1 MRFLMQNANELKLVY
16 SMESSKI
23 RQAFLDFFA
32 SKEHAIVPS
41 APMVVKGDPTLMF
54 TNAGMN
60 QFKDIFLGNAPRKYP
75 RAADTQKCLR
85 VSGKHND
92 LEEVGHDTY
101 HHTMFEMLG
110 NWSYGDY
117 FKKEA
122 IEWAWELLHD
132 VYKLPAERMYA
143 TVFEG
148 SEEDGVPFDQEAYD
162 YWLQFLP
169 ADHIIR
175 GNKHDNF
182 WEMGETGPCGPC
194 SEIHFDLRDEAEI
207 AEKPGREM
215 VNMGHPQVI
224 EIWNLVFMQ
233 FNRKANGSLEELPA
247 RNVDTG
253 MGFERLCMVM
263 QGKKSNYDT
272 DVFQPTIQRI
282 AEFSGKQYGVDE
294 KCDVA
299 MRVIADHLRA
309 ISFSIADGQL
319 PSNVKAGYV
328 IRRILRRAVRYG
340 YTYLGFNEPMLCKL
354 VPVLVAQMG
363 EQFPE
368 LKAQQTLI
376 EKVIEEEEASFL
388 RTLATGINLLDGVI
402 ARTKKEGKERISGK
416 DAFELYD
423 TFGFPIDLTELI
435 AREQGVGVDLEA
447 FEEELQAQKARSR
460 NAAAVDTD
468 DWVELFPLPQSE
480 FTGYDTLTDEVK
492 IARYRR
498 VTSKGKTTYQLVF
511 NHTPFY
517 GNSGG
522 QMGDTGYIESV
533 NERVNIVATEKENG
547 LIIHIVT
554 TLPENPAAVFTA
566 VVDAEKRQSAA
577 NNHTA
582 THLMHEALRTV
593 LGTHVEQKGSL
604 VTPESLRFDFSHFQK
619 VTPEELREVERLV
632 NRKIRANHLLEENR
646 EATKEEAEAAGAMML
661 FGEKYGDKVRMVK
674 FGSSVE
680 LCGGTHTSATGTI
693 GFFKIISEG
702 AISAGVRR
710 IEAVTG
716 EKAETMLYTI
726 EDTMRSL
733 SESLHNSQVMQAV
746 QKMIENNESLAKEV
760 EEMRK
765 EQVVQVADR
774 LFVQL
779 KEQDEMQ
786 LVRAVLPRRADFVKD
801 LAYNL
806 RTRAPRLVFV
816 VGVVNDNKPNLTI
829 MLGDEITAR
838 GVNAGAVVREAAK
851 LMQGGGGGQAFFATA
866 GGKNPDGLQAAIDKA
881 VELIAAQ
888 LK

>member
-1 MRFLMQNANELKLVY
+1 
-16 SMESSKI
+16 MESNKI

-32 SKEHAIVPS
+32 SKGHVIVPS

-122 IEWAWELLHD
+122 IAWAWELLHD
-132 VYKLPAERMYA
+132 VYHLPAERMYA

-162 YWLQFLP
+162 YWRRFLP
-169 ADHIIR
+169 EDHIIR

-194 SEIHFDLRDEAEI
+194 SEIHYDLRDEAEI
-207 AEKPGREM
+207 AAKPGREM
-215 VNMGHPQVI
+215 VNAGHPQVI

-253 MGFERLCMVM
+253 MGFERLCMIL

-272 DVFQPTIQRI
+272 DVFQPTIGRI
-282 AEFSGKQYGVDE
+282 AALAGKRYGEDE
-294 KCDVA
+294 KVDVA

-309 ISFSIADGQL
+309 IAFSIADGQL

-340 YTYLGFNEPMLCKL
+340 YTYLGFTEPTICKL
-354 VPVLVAQMG
+354 VAGLVEQMG
-363 EQFPE
+363 GQFPE
-368 LKAQQTLI
+368 LKAQQALI

-402 ARTKKEGKERISGK
+402 ERTRREGKTLISGK
-416 DAFELYD
+416 DAFVLYD

-447 FEEELQAQKARSR
+447 FEKELQTQKERSR

-468 DWVELFPLPQSE
+468 DWVELMPLKESV
-480 FTGYDTLTDEVK
+480 FTGYDTLTDTVH

-498 VTSKGKTTYQLVF
+498 VKSKGRTSYQLVF
-511 NHTPFY
+511 DRTPFY

-522 QMGDTGYIESV
+522 QIGDVGYIENA
-533 NERVNIVATEKENG
+533 NERIAVVATEKENG
-547 LIIHIVT
+547 QIIQIVEQ
-554 TLPENPAAVFTA
+554 LPENPAAEFRA
-566 VVDAEKRQSAA
+566 VVDAEKRQAAA

-582 THLMHEALRTV
+582 THLMHEALRKV
-593 LGTHVEQKGSL
+593 LGTHVEQKGSM
-604 VTPESLRFDFSHFQK
+604 VTPEMLRFDFSHFQK
-619 VTPEELREVERLV
+619 VTPAQLREVEQLV
-632 NRKIRANHLLEENR
+632 NRAVRADYPLEEKR
-646 EATKEEAEAAGAMML
+646 DATKEEAAAAGAMML
-661 FGEKYGDKVRMVK
+661 FGEKYGDRVRMVR
-674 FGSSVE
+674 FGTSVE
-680 LCGGTHTSATGTI
+680 LCGGTHTRATGTI
-693 GFFKIISEG
+693 GLFKILNES

-716 EKAETMLYTI
+716 EQAERILYAA
-726 EDTMRSL
+726 EDTLTSL
-733 SESLHNSQVMQAV
+733 GEALHNSQVETAV
-746 QKMIENNESLAKEV
+746 RKMLESNDALSKEV
-760 EEMRK
+760 ESMRR
-765 EQVVQVADR
+765 EQVSQWAEKIAASTPVR
-774 LFVQL
+774 
-779 KEQDEMQ
+779 EGMQ
-786 LVRAVLPRRADFVKD
+786 LIAMQTDRRADFIKD

-806 RTRAPRLVFV
+806 RSRSPQLVFV
-816 VGVVNDNKPNLTI
+816 VGTVSEGKPSLTV
-829 MLGDEITAR
+829 MLGEEITSR

-881 VELIAAQ
+881 VELIRAQ
-888 LK
+888 IA

>member
-1 MRFLMQNANELKLVY
+1 
-16 SMESSKI
+16 MESNKI

-32 SKEHAIVPS
+32 SKGHVIVPS

-122 IEWAWELLHD
+122 IAWAWELLHD
-132 VYKLPAERMYA
+132 VYHLPAERMYA

-162 YWLQFLP
+162 YWRRFLP
-169 ADHIIR
+169 EDHIIR

-194 SEIHFDLRDEAEI
+194 SEIHYDLRDEAEI
-207 AEKPGREM
+207 AAKPGREM
-215 VNMGHPQVI
+215 VNAGHPQVI

-253 MGFERLCMVM
+253 MGFERLCMIL

-272 DVFQPTIQRI
+272 DVFQPTIGRI
-282 AEFSGKQYGVDE
+282 AALAGKRYGEDE
-294 KCDVA
+294 KVDVA

-309 ISFSIADGQL
+309 IAFSIADGQL

-340 YTYLGFNEPMLCKL
+340 YTYLGFTEPTICKL
-354 VPVLVAQMG
+354 VAGLVEQMG
-363 EQFPE
+363 GQFPE
-368 LKAQQTLI
+368 LKAQQALI
-376 EKVIEEEEASFL
+376 EKVIEEEETSFL

-402 ARTKKEGKERISGK
+402 ERTRREGKALISGK
-416 DAFELYD
+416 DAFVLYD

-447 FEEELQAQKARSR
+447 FEKELQTQKERSR

-468 DWVELFPLPQSE
+468 DWVELMPLKESV
-480 FTGYDTLTDEVK
+480 FTGYDTLTDTVH

-498 VTSKGKTTYQLVF
+498 VTSKGRTSYQLVF
-511 NHTPFY
+511 DRTPFY

-522 QMGDTGYIESV
+522 QIGDVGYIENA
-533 NERVNIVATEKENG
+533 NERIAVVATEKENG
-547 LIIHIVT
+547 QIIQIVEQ
-554 TLPENPAAVFTA
+554 LPENPTAEFRA
-566 VVDAEKRQSAA
+566 VVDAEKRQAAA

-582 THLMHEALRTV
+582 THLMHEALRKV
-593 LGTHVEQKGSL
+593 LGTHVEQKGSM
-604 VTPESLRFDFSHFQK
+604 VTPEMLRFDFSHFQK
-619 VTPEELREVERLV
+619 VTPAQLREVEQLV
-632 NRKIRANHLLEENR
+632 NRAVRADYPLEEKR
-646 EATKEEAEAAGAMML
+646 DATKEEAAAAGAMML
-661 FGEKYGDKVRMVK
+661 FGEKYGDRVRMVR
-674 FGSSVE
+674 FGTSVE
-680 LCGGTHTSATGTI
+680 LCGGTHTRATGTI
-693 GFFKIISEG
+693 GLFKILNES

-716 EKAETMLYTI
+716 EQAERILYAA
-726 EDTMRSL
+726 EDTLTSL
-733 SESLHNSQVMQAV
+733 GEALHNSQVETAV
-746 QKMIENNESLAKEV
+746 RKMLESNDALSKEV
-760 EEMRK
+760 ESMRR
-765 EQVVQVADR
+765 EQVSQWAEKIAASTPVR
-774 LFVQL
+774 
-779 KEQDEMQ
+779 EGMQ
-786 LVRAVLPRRADFVKD
+786 LIAMQTDRRADFIKD

-806 RTRAPRLVFV
+806 RSRSPQLVFV
-816 VGVVNDNKPNLTI
+816 VGTVSEGKPSLTV
-829 MLGDEITAR
+829 MLGEEITSR

-881 VELIAAQ
+881 VELIRAQ
-888 LK
+888 IA

>member
-1 MRFLMQNANELKLVY
+1 
-16 SMESSKI
+16 MESNKI

-32 SKEHAIVPS
+32 SKGHVIVPS

-132 VYKLPAERMYA
+132 VYYLPAERMYA

-162 YWLQFLP
+162 YWRRFLP
-169 ADHIIR
+169 EDHIIR

-194 SEIHFDLRDEAEI
+194 SEIHYDLRDEAEI
-207 AEKPGREM
+207 AAKPGREM
-215 VNMGHPQVI
+215 VNAGHPQVI

-253 MGFERLCMVM
+253 MGFERLCMIL

-272 DVFQPTIQRI
+272 DVFQPTIGRI
-282 AEFSGKQYGVDE
+282 AALAGKRYGEDE
-294 KCDVA
+294 KVDVA

-309 ISFSIADGQL
+309 IAFSIADGQL

-340 YTYLGFNEPMLCKL
+340 YTYLGFTEPTICKL
-354 VPVLVAQMG
+354 VAGLVEQMG
-363 EQFPE
+363 GQFPE
-368 LKAQQTLI
+368 LKAQQALI

-402 ARTKKEGKERISGK
+402 ERTRREGKALISGK
-416 DAFELYD
+416 DAFVLYD

-447 FEEELQAQKARSR
+447 FEKELQTQKERSR

-468 DWVELFPLPQSE
+468 DWVELMPLKESV
-480 FTGYDTLTDEVK
+480 FTGYDTLTDTVH

-498 VTSKGKTTYQLVF
+498 VTSKGRTSYQLVF
-511 NHTPFY
+511 DRTPFY

-522 QMGDTGYIESV
+522 QIGDVGYIESA
-533 NERVNIVATEKENG
+533 NERIAVVATEKENG
-547 LIIHIVT
+547 QIIQIVEQ
-554 TLPENPAAVFTA
+554 LPENPAAEFRA
-566 VVDAEKRQSAA
+566 VVDAEKRQAAA

-582 THLMHEALRTV
+582 THLMHEALRKV
-593 LGTHVEQKGSL
+593 LGTHVEQKGSM
-604 VTPESLRFDFSHFQK
+604 VTPEMLRFDFSHFQK
-619 VTPEELREVERLV
+619 VTPAQLREVEQLV
-632 NRKIRANHLLEENR
+632 NRAVRADYPLEEKR
-646 EATKEEAEAAGAMML
+646 DATKEEAAAAGAMML
-661 FGEKYGDKVRMVK
+661 FGEKYGDRVRMVR
-674 FGSSVE
+674 FGTSVE
-680 LCGGTHTSATGTI
+680 LCGGTHTRATGTI
-693 GFFKIISEG
+693 GLFKILNES

-716 EKAETMLYTI
+716 EQAERILYAA
-726 EDTMRSL
+726 EDTLTSL
-733 SESLHNSQVMQAV
+733 GEALHNSQVETAV
-746 QKMIENNESLAKEV
+746 RKMLESNDALSKEV
-760 EEMRK
+760 ESMRR
-765 EQVVQVADR
+765 EQVAQWAEKIAASTPVR
-774 LFVQL
+774 
-779 KEQDEMQ
+779 EGMQ
-786 LVRAVLPRRADFVKD
+786 LIAMQTDRRADFIKD

-806 RTRAPRLVFV
+806 RSRSPQLVFV
-816 VGVVNDNKPNLTI
+816 VGTVSEGKPSLTV
-829 MLGDEITAR
+829 MLGEEITSR

-881 VELIAAQ
+881 VELIRAQ
-888 LK
+888 IA

>member
-1 MRFLMQNANELKLVY
+1 
-16 SMESSKI
+16 MESNKI

-32 SKEHAIVPS
+32 SKGHVIVPS

-132 VYKLPAERMYA
+132 VYHLPAERMYA

-162 YWLQFLP
+162 YWRRFLP
-169 ADHIIR
+169 EDHIIR

-194 SEIHFDLRDEAEI
+194 SEIHYDLRDEAEI
-207 AEKPGREM
+207 AAKPGREL
-215 VNMGHPQVI
+215 VNAGHPHVI

-253 MGFERLCMVM
+253 MGFERLCMIL

-272 DVFQPTIQRI
+272 DVFQPTIGRI
-282 AEFSGKQYGVDE
+282 AALAGKRYGEDE
-294 KCDVA
+294 KVDVA

-309 ISFSIADGQL
+309 IAFSIADGQL

-328 IRRILRRAVRYG
+328 IRRILRRAVRYD
-340 YTYLGFNEPMLCKL
+340 YTYLGFTEPTICKL
-354 VPVLVAQMG
+354 VAGLVEQMG
-363 EQFPE
+363 GQFPE
-368 LKAQQTLI
+368 LKAQQALI

-402 ARTKKEGKERISGK
+402 ERTRREGKALISGK
-416 DAFELYD
+416 DAFVLYD

-447 FEEELQAQKARSR
+447 FEKELQTQKERSR

-468 DWVELFPLPQSE
+468 DWVELMPLKESV
-480 FTGYDTLTDEVK
+480 FTGYDTLTDTVH

-498 VTSKGKTTYQLVF
+498 VTSKGRTSYQLVF
-511 NHTPFY
+511 DRTPFY

-522 QMGDTGYIESV
+522 QIGDVGYIESA
-533 NERVNIVATEKENG
+533 NERIAVVATEKENG
-547 LIIHIVT
+547 QIIQIVEQ
-554 TLPENPAAVFTA
+554 LPENPTAEFRA
-566 VVDAEKRQSAA
+566 VVDAEKRQAAA

-582 THLMHEALRTV
+582 THLMHEALRKV
-593 LGTHVEQKGSL
+593 LGTHVEQKGSM
-604 VTPESLRFDFSHFQK
+604 VTPEMLRFDFSHFQK
-619 VTPEELREVERLV
+619 VTPAQLREVEQLV
-632 NRKIRANHLLEENR
+632 NRAVRADYPLEENR
-646 EATKEEAEAAGAMML
+646 NATKEEAAAAGAMML
-661 FGEKYGDKVRMVK
+661 FGEKYGDRVRMVR
-674 FGSSVE
+674 FGTSVE
-680 LCGGTHTSATGTI
+680 LCGGTHTRATGTI
-693 GFFKIISEG
+693 GLFKILNES

-716 EKAETMLYTI
+716 EQAERILYAA
-726 EDTMRSL
+726 EDTLTSL
-733 SESLHNSQVMQAV
+733 GEALHNSQVETAV
-746 QKMIENNESLAKEV
+746 RKMLESNDALSKEV
-760 EEMRK
+760 ESMRR
-765 EQVVQVADR
+765 EQVAQWAEKIAASTPVR
-774 LFVQL
+774 
-779 KEQDEMQ
+779 EGMQ
-786 LVRAVLPRRADFVKD
+786 LIAMQTDRRADFIKD

-806 RTRAPRLVFV
+806 RSRSPQLVFV
-816 VGVVNDNKPNLTI
+816 VGTVSEGKPSLTV
-829 MLGDEITAR
+829 MLGEEITSR

-881 VELIAAQ
+881 VELIRAQ
-888 LK
+888 IA

>member
-1 MRFLMQNANELKLVY
+1 
-16 SMESSKI
+16 MESNKI

-32 SKEHAIVPS
+32 SKGHVIVPS
-41 APMVVKGDPTLMF
+41 APMVIKGDPTLMF

-122 IEWAWELLHD
+122 IGWAWELLHE
-132 VYKLPAERMYA
+132 VYKLTPDRMYA

-162 YWLQFLP
+162 YWRQFLP
-169 ADHIIR
+169 EDHIIR

-207 AEKPGREM
+207 AKKSGREM
-215 VNMGHPQVI
+215 VNTGHPQVI

-233 FNRKANGSLEELPA
+233 FNRKANGTLEPLPA

-253 MGFERLCMVM
+253 MGFERLCMIL

-272 DVFQPTIQRI
+272 DVFQPTIQHI
-282 AEFSGKQYGVDE
+282 AQLAGKKYGADP
-294 KCDVA
+294 KADIA

-309 ISFSIADGQL
+309 ITFSIADGQL

-340 YTYLGFNEPMLCKL
+340 YTYLGFTEPTLCKL
-354 VPVLVAQMG
+354 VPGLVEQMG
-363 EQFPE
+363 TQFPE

-402 ARTKKEGKERISGK
+402 EKTKKEKHELISGS

-435 AREQGVGVDLEA
+435 AREQGVGVDLAE
-447 FEEELQAQKARSR
+447 FEKELQAQKERSR
-460 NAAAVDTD
+460 NAATVNTD
-468 DWVELFPLPQSE
+468 DWVELFPIKESIFE
-480 FTGYDTLTDEVK
+480 GYDTLTEQVK

-498 VTSKGKTTYQLVF
+498 VTSKGKTSYQLVF
-511 NHTPFY
+511 DRTPFY

-522 QMGDTGYIESV
+522 QIGDIGYIENA
-533 NERVNIVATEKENG
+533 NERIAVVATEKENG
-547 LIIHIVT
+547 LIIHIVKE
-554 TLPENPAAVFTA
+554 LPENPAAEFTA

-582 THLMHEALRTV
+582 THLMHQALRKV

-604 VTPESLRFDFSHFQK
+604 VTPENLRFDFSHFQK
-619 VTPEELREVERLV
+619 VTPEEIREVERLV
-632 NRKIRANHLLEENR
+632 NRAIRANFPLVENR
-646 EATKEEAEAAGAMML
+646 DTTKEEAQKAGAMML
-661 FGEKYGDKVRMVK
+661 FGEKYGDKVRMVR
-674 FGSSVE
+674 FGDSVE
-680 LCGGTHTSATGTI
+680 LCGGTHTSATGNI
-693 GFFKIISEG
+693 GFFKILNES

-716 EKAETMLYTI
+716 ARAEEIIYAAEDTVRDIAEYLHNPQVLQAVRKMFESNETLSK
-726 EDTMRSL
+726 EVDTMR
-733 SESLHNSQVMQAV
+733 
-746 QKMIENNESLAKEV
+746 
-760 EEMRK
+760 R
-765 EQVVQVADR
+765 EQVSQWADKIIASTPER
-774 LFVQL
+774 RGVQL
-779 KEQDEMQ
+779 ISNQVELASE
-786 LVRAVLPRRADFVKD
+786 RTPEFIKD

-806 RTRAPRLVFV
+806 RARSPKLVFV
-816 VGVVNDNKPNLTI
+816 QGAVKDGKPMLTI
-829 MLGDEITAR
+829 MLGDEITAQ
-838 GVNAGAVVREAAK
+838 GVDAGVVVREAAK

-881 VELIAAQ
+881 VELIMAQ
-888 LK
+888 IH

>member
-1 MRFLMQNANELKLVY
+1 
-16 SMESSKI
+16 
-23 RQAFLDFFA
+23 
-32 SKEHAIVPS
+32 
-41 APMVVKGDPTLMF
+41 
-54 TNAGMN
+54 
-60 QFKDIFLGNAPRKYP
+60 
-75 RAADTQKCLR
+75 
-85 VSGKHND
+85 
-92 LEEVGHDTY
+92 
-101 HHTMFEMLG
+101 
-110 NWSYGDY
+110 
-117 FKKEA
+117 
-122 IEWAWELLHD
+122 
-132 VYKLPAERMYA
+132 
-143 TVFEG
+143 
-148 SEEDGVPFDQEAYD
+148 
-162 YWLQFLP
+162 
-169 ADHIIR
+169 
-175 GNKHDNF
+175 
-182 WEMGETGPCGPC
+182 
-194 SEIHFDLRDEAEI
+194 
-207 AEKPGREM
+207 
-215 VNMGHPQVI
+215 HPQVI

-282 AEFSGKQYGVDE
+282 AELSGKQYGVDE
-294 KCDVA
+294 KCDVS

-309 ISFSIADGQL
+309 IAFSIADGQL

-363 EQFPE
+363 GQFPE

-402 ARTKKEGKERISGK
+402 ARTKKEGKELISGK

-435 AREQGVGVDLEA
+435 AREQGVGVDLAA
-447 FEEELQAQKARSR
+447 FEAELQAQKARSR
-460 NAAAVDTD
+460 NAAQVDTD

-511 NHTPFY
+511 DHTPFY

-522 QMGDTGYIESV
+522 QMGDTGYIESA
-533 NERVNIVATEKENG
+533 NERIEIVATEKENG

-554 TLPENPAAVFTA
+554 TLPENPEAQFKA
-566 VVDAEKRQSAA
+566 VVDAAQRQSAA

-632 NRKIRANHLLEENR
+632 NQKIRANHALEENR

-693 GFFKIISEG
+693 GMFKIVSEG

-716 EKAETMLYTI
+716 EQAEKMLYAV

-733 SESLHNSQVMQAV
+733 SEALHNSQVMQAV
-746 QKMIENNESLAKEV
+746 QKMIESNESLSKEV

-765 EQVVQVADR
+765 EQIAQVADR
-774 LFVQL
+774 FFGQL

-786 LVRAVLPRRADFVKD
+786 LVRAVMPRRADFVKD

-806 RTRAPRLVFV
+806 RARASKLVFV
-816 VGVVNDNKPNLTI
+816 VGVVNDNKPTLTI
-829 MLGDEITAR
+829 TLGDAIVAR
-838 GVNAGAVVREAAK
+838 GVNAGAVIREAAK

-881 VELIAAQ
+881 VELISAQ
-888 LK
+888 LN